1 MTYVISSQ
9 FNLQYVTFCSSIPPA
24 SFSDTWITVAIRRVA
39 QPRKELRNNENFNI
53 PFSRTTPTDRQPLVA
68 FPRLWESFPDQQI
81 KIHMRPP

>member
-1 MTYVISSQ
+1 MTYVISSK

-24 SFSDTWITVAIRRVA
+24 SFSDTWITVAIRRVV
-39 QPRKELRNNENFNI
+39 QPRIELRNNENFNI
-53 PFSRTTPTDRQPLVA
+53 PFSRTGRQPLVA